1 MHAGAYVGAIQ
12 ATFAGDDTHLASSS
26 GPYGSYLVIAQLGS
40 LAYTGDVYVVDTA
53 ALNVS
58 VAVDQRTLASD
69 PQLLDFSANPIWVRF
84 DVSGPAGS
92 ATAEAR
98 VTDDAAWATTGRGRA
113 SVFVGALPDGAYTVR
128 SQVESNP
135 YFVAEDARAGAV
147 SSPTRGGFTSGGG
160 AIASDPAANT
170 ADTRGYFSLQLAPG
184 QPIRGS
190 MSYGYRAN
198 IDVGGGVRRDV
209 DVVVIST
216 DVTLLNGGKSTP
228 TAAGH
233 VTVGF
238 TDALT
243 GQAYSS
249 LGFTGGAFQLTA
261 IDGGANQPDLFG
273 LALYRPDGSLFH
285 ATGPLDRK
293 GDAQPATVVIGS
305 IVSTL

>member
-1 MHAGAYVGAIQ
+1 
-12 ATFAGDDTHLASSS
+12 
-26 GPYGSYLVIAQLGS
+26 
-40 LAYTGDVYVVDTA
+40 
-53 ALNVS
+53 
-58 VAVDQRTLASD
+58 
-69 PQLLDFSANPIWVRF
+69 
-84 DVSGPAGS
+84 
-92 ATAEAR
+92 
-98 VTDDAAWATTGRGRA
+98 
-113 SVFVGALPDGAYTVR
+113 
-128 SQVESNP
+128 
-135 YFVAEDARAGAV
+135 
-147 SSPTRGGFTSGGG
+147 
-160 AIASDPAANT
+160 
-170 ADTRGYFSLQLAPG
+170 
-184 QPIRGS
+184 